1 MVILPYNEP
10 DRGGIEI
17 EHSKIDF
24 GVLGRL
30 KKNRVVRFYD
40 ALTKREKKNEFRGV
54 ELVHLKLQGEKMLV
68 CVAFP

>member
-10 DRGGIEI
+10 DRGGIET
-17 EHSKIDF
+17 ERSKIDL

-40 ALTKREKKNEFRGV
+40 ALTKREK
-54 ELVHLKLQGEKMLV
+54 EKRV
-68 CVAFP
+68 